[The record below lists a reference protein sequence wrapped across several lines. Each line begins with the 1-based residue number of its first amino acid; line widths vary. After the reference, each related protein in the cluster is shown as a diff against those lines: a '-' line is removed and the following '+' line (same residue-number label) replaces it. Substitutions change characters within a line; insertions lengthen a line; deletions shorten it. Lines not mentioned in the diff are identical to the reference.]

1 MSTTAVLQKDTRTQI
16 LDVAERL
23 VQTRGFNDFSYAD
36 IASELAVTNA
46 ALHYHFRTKS
56 VLGDAVIERYSDRF
70 FAALDRVAATSSDA
84 RDRIEAYI
92 DLYREVLA
100 ADRMCLCGVLAA
112 EYPTLPES
120 MREAV
125 QRFFDRN
132 ESWLV
137 SVLEAGSRAHRL
149 DAADSARDTARM
161 IVDTLEGAVMIARAQ
176 HDPDR
181 FRGVATRLL
190 RTLSAQ

>member
-1 MSTTAVLQKDTRTQI
+1 MTGTATLQKDTRTQI

-46 ALHYHFRTKS
+46 ALHYHFRTKAA
-56 VLGDAVIERYSDRF
+56 LGDAVIERYAQRF
-70 FAALDRVAATSSDA
+70 FAALERIAAGSSDA
-84 RDRIEAYI
+84 STQIEAYI

-112 EYPTLPES
+112 EYPTLPDS

-132 ESWLV
+132 ERWLV
-137 SVLEAGSRAHRL
+137 AVLETGPENHRL
-149 DAADSARDTARM
+149 NSADSARDTARM

-181 FRGVATRLL
+181 FRAVATRLL
-190 RTLSAQ
+190 RTLHAG

>member
-1 MSTTAVLQKDTRTQI
+1 MSSAATLQRDTRTQI

-36 IASELAVTNA
+36 IAAELAVTNA
-46 ALHYHFRTKS
+46 ALHYHFRTKAA
-56 VLGDAVIERYSDRF
+56 LGDALIERYAERF
-70 FAALDRVAATSSDA
+70 FGALDRIAAESNDA
-84 RDRIEAYI
+84 GDQVEAYI
-92 DLYREVLA
+92 DLYRQVLA

-120 MREAV
+120 MRAAV

-132 ESWLV
+132 ETWLV
-137 SVLEAGSRAHRL
+137 ALLEDGARTRRL
-149 DAADSARDTARM
+149 DAAESARDTARM

-181 FRGVATRLL
+181 FKGVATRLL
-190 RTLSAQ
+190 RTVRAG

>member
-1 MSTTAVLQKDTRTQI
+1 MTTTMVRGGTRTQI

-46 ALHYHFRTKS
+46 ALHYHFRTKAA
-56 VLGDAVIERYSDRF
+56 LGDALIERYSERF
-70 FAALDRVAATSSDA
+70 FAALDRIGAGPSDA
-84 RDRIEAYI
+84 RVQVEAYI

-120 MREAV
+120 MRAAV

-132 ESWLV
+132 ETWLV
-137 SVLEAGSRAHRL
+137 TRLEAGFRNQRL
-149 DAADSARDTARM
+149 DSTDSARDTARM

-176 HDPDR
+176 RDPDR
-181 FRGVATRLL
+181 FRGVAMRLL
-190 RTLSAQ
+190 RTLNAH

>member
-1 MSTTAVLQKDTRTQI
+1 MTSTATLQKDTRTQI

-46 ALHYHFRTKS
+46 ALHYHFRTKAA
-56 VLGDAVIERYSDRF
+56 LGDAVIERYAERF
-70 FAALDRVAATSSDA
+70 FTALDRIAARSSDA
-84 RDRIEAYI
+84 SAQIEAYI

-112 EYPTLPES
+112 EYPTLPDS

-132 ESWLV
+132 ERWLV
-137 SVLEAGSRAHRL
+137 AVLETGPENHRL
-149 DAADSARDTARM
+149 NSADSARDTARM

-181 FRGVATRLL
+181 FRAVATRLL
-190 RTLSAQ
+190 RTLHAG

>member
-1 MSTTAVLQKDTRTQI
+1 MTSTATLQKDTRTQI

-46 ALHYHFRTKS
+46 ALHYHFRTKAA
-56 VLGDAVIERYSDRF
+56 LGDALIERYSERF
-70 FAALDRVAATSSDA
+70 FAALDRIAAGPSDA
-84 RDRIEAYI
+84 RAQIEAYI

-112 EYPTLPES
+112 EYPTLPGS
-120 MREAV
+120 MRAAV

-132 ESWLV
+132 ETWLV
-137 SVLEAGSRAHRL
+137 ALLETGSRSHRL
-149 DAADSARDTARM
+149 DSAGSARDTARM

-181 FRGVATRLL
+181 FRAVATRLL
-190 RTLSAQ
+190 RMLHAG